1 MKHFTTVMKILCWCY
16 LWNENSELS
25 ESIYSIDDLK
35 QNQIVLYIIM
45 GEGAR
50 GQDSGE
56 KEREWERENEHRLAA
71 DVVSVVKRTIRKYTC
86 LIKLDGQHLAGLLL
100 INKMR
105 NLAHDVS
112 HDRSVLTVKIFGAMT
127 TRHFLIK
134 I

>member
-1 MKHFTTVMKILCWCY
+1 
-16 LWNENSELS
+16 
-25 ESIYSIDDLK
+25 
-35 QNQIVLYIIM
+35 M

-56 KEREWERENEHRLAA
+56 KERVRERESEHRLAA

-100 INKMR
+100 ISKMR

-112 HDRSVLTVKIFGAMT
+112 HDRSVLTVNIFGAMT